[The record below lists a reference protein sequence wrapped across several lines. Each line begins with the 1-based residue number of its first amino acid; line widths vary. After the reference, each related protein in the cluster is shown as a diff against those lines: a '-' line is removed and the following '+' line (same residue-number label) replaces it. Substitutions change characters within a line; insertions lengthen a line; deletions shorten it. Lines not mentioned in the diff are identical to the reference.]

1 MGYLKRNKGQITPDY
16 TNRILLA
23 LIPTLRGNFD
33 VRSKKSTL
41 LYWISLL
48 LVSKYSTP
56 ADSITKGSVLII

>member
-1 MGYLKRNKGQITPDY
+1 MKRNKGQITPDY